1 MNERCFMGLKHTV
14 SHFLFA
20 LAILQIPA
28 IPMALAAKP
37 TPAPKVGNC
46 YALTYTE
53 VMATRS
59 ARKPVKCA
67 KSHTVETYR
76 VTRWPNSS
84 DPNLLSEVER
94 SGRML
99 SICLPWVGTSTT
111 FTNWSYKIPTQAQWK
126 AKNRM
131 IRCDAYKVSEF
142 DPQELIVLV
151 GKKLDIK

>member
-1 MNERCFMGLKHTV
+1 MGLKHTV
-14 SHFLFA
+14 SHFLLA

-28 IPMALAAKP
+28 VPSALAAKP
-37 TPAPKVGNC
+37 APAPKVGNC
-46 YALTYTE
+46 YALTFTE
-53 VMATRS
+53 VLARTS
-59 ARKPVKCA
+59 ARKPVNCA

-76 VTRWPNSS
+76 VARWPNSS

-99 SICLPWVGTSTT
+99 SICEPWVGTSAT
-111 FTNWSYKIPTQAQWK
+111 FTNWSYKIPTPAQWK
-126 AKNRM
+126 AKNRT
-131 IRCDAYKVSEF
+131 IRCDAYKVSEL

>member
-1 MNERCFMGLKHTV
+1 MGLKRTV
-14 SHFLFA
+14 FHFVVA

-28 IPMALAAKP
+28 MPAALAAKH

-59 ARKPVKCA
+59 ARKPVTCA

-76 VTRWPNSS
+76 VVRWPKSA

-94 SGRML
+94 AGQVAA
-99 SICLPWVGTSTT
+99 ICEPWVGTSTT
-111 FTNWSYKIPTQAQWK
+111 FTNWSYKIPTAAQWK

-131 IRCDAYKVSEF
+131 VRCDAYKISEL

>member
-1 MNERCFMGLKHTV
+1 MNERSYMGLKVKLV
-14 SHFLFA
+14 SCLIA
-20 LAILQIPA
+20 LSIVQIPS
-28 IPMALAAKP
+28 IPVALAAKP
-37 TPAPKVGNC
+37 AVAPKVGNC

-76 VTRWPNSS
+76 VARWPNST

-99 SICLPWVGTSTT
+99 SICEPWVGMSTT

-126 AKNRM
+126 VKNRM
-131 IRCDAYKVSEF
+131 IRCDAYKVSEL
-142 DPQELIVLV
+142 DPQELTPLR